1 MWHHVWFSFLKK
13 ARKTKTKTKKN
24 PISNNN
30 NNHNK
35 EPGEN
40 SIFYA
45 SLWWDTRVTCLFVA
59 RRGEEEEK
67 CLTKHCQRIG
77 KKEKRK
83 SMEKINVSSL
93 TRCAVS
99 KFSSKSLSPKPIF
112 IYGFSGVERECDL
125 FGKREIHFFLTK
137 KKKNGEK
144 VMQFPFYF
152 LLFKSPRN
160 GRIFRHK
167 WRGKSFLV
175 FHQNTDTFDIVP
187 QRILYTYI

>member
-59 RRGEEEEK
+59 RRGEEESKEIKKKAEEEEEEEEK
-67 CLTKHCQRIG
+67 WLTKHCQRIG

-83 SMEKINVSSL
+83 I
-93 TRCAVS
+93 
-99 KFSSKSLSPKPIF
+99 
-112 IYGFSGVERECDL
+112 
-125 FGKREIHFFLTK
+125 
-137 KKKNGEK
+137 NGEN
-144 VMQFPFYF
+144 QR
-152 LLFKSPRN
+152 LFIDSV
-160 GRIFRHK
+160 
-167 WRGKSFLV
+167 RGEQVL
-175 FHQNTDTFDIVP
+175 
-187 QRILYTYI
+187 